1 MDKCPHCG
9 AETRPG
15 DNFCLSCGNR
25 LLPATPSLQQAPAVG
40 DSTLPAQEGWA
51 PPDQRGGAMQASPAS
66 SNNWSEAMPTIANTN
81 AGAELPTLRSESNV
95 ATAQATMNKI
105 EQPAQVI
112 LKADSGEVL
121 KEYSLDK
128 EDMSIGR
135 APNSDIL
142 LSKDKLTSRHHATI
156 HYENGE
162 YVLRDER
169 SANGTFV
176 NGQQL
181 DEMAPYTLHNGD
193 RIGIGEHEMIF
204 NAVSQVDVEE
214 IPTISV
220 APPADMTFKTQEDA
234 QLTAASGN
242 DVFRTTTMSENGDST
257 QAAPLPVEQEP
268 APVMNAVI
276 PPQEEPVA
284 PPPLPQ
290 VQAQESAPVLD
301 RTMAPPS
308 METSSPDGMTFNRLT
323 NLSQPTLPD
332 MSALMAALATLDGQV
347 SSMQEQLNATQEAMR
362 NHDAEITQTSNQLRD
377 GVRRVSDRMD
387 STIADVARSREQM
400 AWAELLQ
407 LMEDVTNNPRD
418 IEYVTRLAR
427 KARELNKVFQIH
439 QNVLNTLAECNSL
452 LRSLIGENR

>member
-25 LLPATPSLQQAPAVG
+25 LLPATPSLQQAPTIG

-51 PPDQRGGAMQASPAS
+51 PPADLRGGTMPAS

-81 AGAELPTLRSESNV
+81 AGAELPTLRSESN
-95 ATAQATMNKI
+95 APTAQATMNRI
-105 EQPAQVI
+105 EQAAQVI
-112 LKADSGEVL
+112 LKSDSGEVL
-121 KEYSLDK
+121 KEYPLDK

-135 APNSDIL
+135 APSSNIL

-162 YVLRDER
+162 YILRDER

-193 RIGIGEHEMIF
+193 RIGIGEHELIF
-204 NAVSQVDVEE
+204 NAVSPVDVEE
-214 IPTISV
+214 IPTVSV

-242 DVFRTTTMSENGDST
+242 DVFRTMTMSEDGNST

-276 PPQEEPVA
+276 PPEEPVA
-284 PPPLPQ
+284 PAPLPQ
-290 VQAQESAPVLD
+290 VQVQEPVVD
-301 RTMAPPS
+301 RTIAPPPL
-308 METSSPDGMTFNRLT
+308 ETSSSDGMTFNRLT